1 MALATSSLPVPVSPW
16 MRTTELVRATLCN
29 ESQTFRSPRL
39 EPMSSLRADES
50 EGMTLIALVTMYLL
64 QMAKYKSLPLRPGLD
79 GQFHIDPCRKFRRG
93 AALGEPRRVHH
104 RLRGSRDGEF
114 WSRARESCQ

>member
-29 ESQTFRSPRL
+29 ESQTFRGPRL

-50 EGMTLIALVTMYLL
+50 EGMTLIALVTMYYSRWRSTKAYLCVLGWMDNFTSIHVASLDAWQLL
-64 QMAKYKSLPLRPGLD
+64 QSRVECI
-79 GQFHIDPCRKFRRG
+79 IDF
-93 AALGEPRRVHH
+93 V
-104 RLRGSRDGEF
+104 D
-114 WSRARESCQ
+114 RELQN